1 MERNQYGGAFGGKG
15 SQGLDFPQPVRQH
28 RVQPV
33 LLLPAQRGKLAQV
46 LTRRGVERFGV
57 AVELLFAV
65 SQMHQR
71 HQPEHHSLVAGGQV
85 VQHFFGFLALEFHI
99 VRNCRGKIVV
109 GVLAALPVG
118 DIRLHAQQCT
128 LQLAGSFVRR
138 HRQDI
143 DGQHQIAVKVAEFRH
158 KAVLDVAG
166 IVLQIQHPAIPRI
179 DLKMVGGKLH
189 AVGAEPI
196 LEMLTAFG
204 VFVNVELCRS
214 LLSGL
219 EKVAENVQALGQ
231 RQLLRHRGK
240 LREVC
245 HQIRADAGKVTA
257 SLVRIAFYHAYGQ
270 ITLPHNA
277 VAGAGDLCGQHL
289 VEFVAVFVQT
299 IILVWQQDAALKL
312 GLVDAAVINRDF
324 RRCAGIE
331 GVQKFRIV
339 KEHTGF
345 VLFAGDGV
353 VNVGERP
360 CFGILVS
367 DLENPIRINAADGD
381 CILYAARNT
390 ELFAFHLLRFRQG
403 FNQALSSL
411 FFIGLP
417 LFRFM
422 PARMA
427 GCMAS

>member
-1 MERNQYGGAFGGKG
+1 M
-15 SQGLDFPQPVRQH
+15 DFPQPVRQY

-57 AVELLFAV
+57 AVELLLAV
-65 SQMHQR
+65 GQMHQR
-71 HQPEHHSLVAGGQV
+71 HQPEHHPLVAGRQV
-85 VQHFFGFLALEFHI
+85 VEHLLGFLALQLHI

-118 DIRLHAQQCT
+118 NVRLHAQQRA

-138 HRQDI
+138 HRQDV
-143 DGQHQIAVKVAEFRH
+143 DGQHQVAVEVAEFRH
-158 KAVLDVAG
+158 KAVLDIAG
-166 IVLQIQHPAIPRI
+166 VVLQIQHPTITGI
-179 DLKMVGGKLH
+179 QLEMVGGKLH
-189 AVGAEPI
+189 AVRAEPV
-196 LEMLTAFG
+196 LEMLTPFG
-204 VFVNVELCRS
+204 VFVDVELRRS

-219 EKVAENVQALGQ
+219 EKVAENMQALGQ
-231 RQLLRHRGK
+231 RQFGCHRGK

-245 HQIRADAGKVTA
+245 HQIRANAGKVTA
-257 SLVRIAFYHAYGQ
+257 GFVCIAFYHAHGQ
-270 ITLPHNA
+270 VAFPHNA
-277 VAGAGDLCGQHL
+277 VAGAGHLGGQHL
-289 VEFVAVFVQT
+289 IELVAVFVKT
-299 IILVWQQDAALKL
+299 VCLVRQQDAALKL
-312 GLVDAAVINRDF
+312 GLVDAAVVNRDF
-324 RRCAGIE
+324 SRCAGIE
-331 GVQKFRIV
+331 SVQQFRVI

-353 VNVGERP
+353 VNVGKRP
-360 CFGILVS
+360 CFRILVAN
-367 DLENPIRINAADGD
+367 LENAIRKNAADGD
-381 CILYAARNT
+381 GVLYTARNT

-403 FNQALSSL
+403 FNQAVSSL
-411 FFIGLP
+411 SWVFFFIGKP